1 MGYIII
7 TEQFINVTFVNIC
20 IMQLN
25 DRELITFLERV
36 FTFRTLPLWAISSK
50 TIRDLNLD
58 ESQVM
63 AFIKVVQTPNETFV
77 STVAETM
84 FMSTPK
90 ASRLIDSLVQSQLIT
105 RVYDTLKDR
114 RKIQLAPTQEGLTT
128 FNNIRNEVVQTVK
141 ELFGDTEHVQVLS
154 ENLDIFNEC
163 LLVKMKKLHST
174 NS

>member
-1 MGYIII
+1 
-7 TEQFINVTFVNIC
+7 
-20 IMQLN
+20 MQLN

-84 FMSTPK
+84 FMSAPK